1 MNTYG
6 LNFSVNWRTSFSTR
20 QSCNCDRRR
29 HQLAGLIYKHVSE
42 RYSIVVNVI
51 IVIRL
56 PGEHG
61 SEVVT
66 AGGQDDPVGVEAP
79 ILRDENDIAE
89 GAFRP

>member
-1 MNTYG
+1 M
-6 LNFSVNWRTSFSTR
+6 
-20 QSCNCDRRR
+20 
-29 HQLAGLIYKHVSE
+29 
-42 RYSIVVNVI
+42 VVNVI

-66 AGGQDDPVGVEAP
+66 AGGQDDPVGVEAT